1 MRFKAIVCSVLKQ
14 EVEYLLSGIEHD
26 VDVVW
31 MEQGLHATP
40 KRLRCEVQTEID
52 RTHAE
57 DYDGFIVGYG
67 LCGGGIVGVEAKEV
81 PVVIPRAHDCITLLL
96 GSKEAYRR
104 YFETHRGV
112 YWYSPGWIDTGG
124 QPGKKRYEK
133 TLRDYEEKY
142 GTELGLYLMKKQQ
155 SWYANYRWATYI
167 DWGFERS
174 AVDQAYTERCA
185 RELGWHWDVVQGD
198 PGLLWRLLNGE
209 WNEREVLLVRPG
221 ERVRVTHDEQVISIG
236 VRAREEIP
244 VDSETTFSEEG
255 TEEQMSGL
263 GLGVDAGGTYT
274 DAVIYAFGEDR
285 VVDKAKAPT
294 TRFDLTV
301 GIRNAIDQLNAR
313 LLSQVRLVSL
323 STTLATNAI
332 VEEKGGL
339 VGLILIGYDRYDE
352 TRIPI
357 APKVLVPGKHDMDGV
372 EMIPLDEDRLRE
384 AVRELTGAGV
394 NALAIS
400 SYLSVRNPDHEIRA
414 KEKVRELTDLPVVC
428 GHELTDELNAIRRAT
443 TAGLNGRLIP
453 IVDEL
458 IRSVK
463 RAMEERGIHAPLMAV
478 KGDGTLM
485 SEEMAR
491 SRPIETILSGPA
503 ASISGAA
510 HLVEVKDATVVD
522 IGGTTSDIAVLE
534 GGLPRRRSKGTS
546 VGSWQTSVCAVDIRT
561 FGLGGDSYI
570 QINRKGRVVVGPRR
584 VIPLAALAQEFTSVT
599 SELESLRSLEDGYG
613 LTQPADFFVL
623 VTGPDGLL
631 LSDAERRIVEA
642 LLEGPVSRLALSK
655 RVNCMHESL
664 LEVGRLEQIG
674 MVLRSALTPT
684 DLLHVEGAF
693 VPWNRRASEI
703 GLDLYRRRLGV
714 ERDRFVRLVR
724 KEIQRRLATQ
734 LVTANMRT
742 CGKNRAL
749 TDTVVGE
756 LVEHALFGMADGPC
770 SFAIQFNRPIIGIG
784 APVESMLPEVAS
796 ALGAELLIP
805 EHAEVANAIGA
816 ITGSVMITVEVLIR
830 PMGEGAYVLHSP
842 EEQRCF
848 EELEEAKRYAQEHVM
863 EMVRARAYA
872 SGAEGFDVQ
881 VASEDR
887 NGTLAPEFGGTVFLE
902 TRVRGRAIGR
912 PSLGQKMDPR

>member
-1 MRFKAIVCSVLKQ
+1 MRFKAIICGVLRQ
-14 EVEYLLSGIEHD
+14 EVEHLLLEMEHE
-26 VDVVW
+26 VDVIW

-40 KRLRCEVQTEID
+40 KRLHHEVQAEID
-52 RTHAE
+52 RTPARV
-57 DYDGFIVGYG
+57 YDAFIVGYG
-67 LCGGGIVGVEAKEV
+67 LCGGGIAGLEAKEV

-104 YFETHRGV
+104 YFDAHRGV

-142 GTELGLYLMKKQQ
+142 GPELGLYLMKRQQ
-155 SWYANYRWATYI
+155 SWYENYRWATYI

-174 AVDQAYTERCA
+174 ATDQAYTERCA
-185 RELGWHWDVVQGD
+185 RELGWRWDVVQGD
-198 PGLLWRLLNGE
+198 SGLLRRVLCGSWD
-209 WNEREVLLVRPG
+209 EREVLVVRPG
-221 ERVRVTHDEQVISIG
+221 ERVMVTHDERVIGIG
-236 VRAREEIP
+236 VRAQEDRP
-244 VDSETTFSEEG
+244 VVSETAFSEEG
-255 TEEQMSGL
+255 SERPMSGL

-301 GIRNAIDQLNAR
+301 GIRNAVDQLDAR
-313 LLSQVRLVSL
+313 VLSQVELVSL

-332 VEEKGGL
+332 VEGKGGL

-352 TRIPI
+352 ARIPVS
-357 APKVLVPGKHDMDGV
+357 PKVLVLGKHDMDGV
-372 EMIPLDEDRLRE
+372 EVVPLDEDRLRE
-384 AVRELTGAGV
+384 AVRELIGAGV
-394 NALAIS
+394 GALAVS

-414 KEKVRELTDLPVVC
+414 KERIREMTDLPVVC

-453 IVDEL
+453 IIHAL

-463 RAMEERGIHAPLMAV
+463 RAMEERGIHAPLMVV

-510 HLVEVKDATVVD
+510 HLMDVEYATVVD

-534 GGLPRRRSKGTS
+534 RGTPKLRRRGTS
-546 VGSWQTSVCAVDIRT
+546 VGPWQTSVRAVDIRT

-570 QINRKGRVVVGPRR
+570 QISRKGRVVVGPRR
-584 VIPLAALAQEFTSVT
+584 VIPLAALAQDFTSVT
-599 SELESLRSLEDGYG
+599 SELGSLCSLEDGYG

-623 VTGPDGLL
+623 ISGPDGLL
-631 LSDAERRIVEA
+631 LSDAERRIVDA
-642 LLEGPVSRLALSK
+642 LVEGPMSRLALST
-655 RVNCMHESL
+655 RVRCMHESL
-664 LEVGRLEQIG
+664 LAIERLEQIG
-674 MVLRSALTPT
+674 MVQRSALTPT
-684 DLLHVEGAF
+684 DLLHVDGTF
-693 VPWNRRASEI
+693 VPWDRRASEV

-714 ERDRFVRLVR
+714 ERDDFIQLVR
-724 KEIQRRLATQ
+724 AEIKRKLATQ
-734 LVTANMRT
+734 LVAANVDHRRVD
-742 CGKNRAL
+742 RAL
-749 TDTVVGE
+749 MDAVYDGFVG
-756 LVEHALFGMADGPC
+756 HALFGTGDDPC
-770 SFAIQFNRPIIGIG
+770 SFAIRFNRPIIGIG
-784 APVESMLPEVAS
+784 APVGAMLPEVAS

-842 EEQRCF
+842 DEQRCF
-848 EELEEAKRYAQEHVM
+848 SELEDAQRYAQEHVA
-863 EMVRARAYA
+863 EMVRTRAHA
-872 SGAEGFDVQ
+872 AGAEAFDLQ
-881 VASEDR
+881 VVSEDR
-887 NGTLAPEFGGTVFLE
+887 KGTLAPEFGGTIFLE
-902 TRVRGRAIGR
+902 TRVRGVAIGR
-912 PSLGQKMDPR
+912 PSLG